1 MGKARDWKNDG
12 ESVGV
17 NLIEKDGDTLIC
29 EKDGFIFKIH
39 RSNWPPAKLSP
50 VQCFTPTDY
59 FKYQVKQLHGET
71 YDLSKVVYTGAD
83 DNVVAT
89 CGKHG
94 DFEIAAK
101 YFKSIRGCPKCGDES
116 AGLKSRS
123 NTNDFVEKAKS
134 INGNFYDYSLVN
146 YETARTEVTL
156 ICPIHGHFQVTPE
169 RHLVGRGC
177 KVCGRIRIGQS
188 KRLTQEEVVSRFRQK
203 HGDTYDYSDV
213 VYEGDAHGHLSI
225 ICKTHG
231 RFLQSYA
238 NHNSGE
244 GCPSCAKEMSPRFKS
259 GFIARSVANENAC
272 VYLIKCYNE
281 TEVFFKIGITTKEVS
296 RRFAGFSSMP
306 YDYELLHKYHS
317 DGESIWNLETQLH
330 RHYKDVKYL
339 PLISFGGMYECFSHI
354 DLQDYKSVL
363 LDKINS
369 S

>member
-1 MGKARDWKNDG
+1 MRKARDWKKDG

-17 NLIEKDGDTLIC
+17 NFVEKDGDTLIC

-83 DNVVAT
+83 NNVVAT

-101 YFKSIRGCPKCGDES
+101 CFKSIRGCPRCGDES
-116 AGLKSRS
+116 VGLKSRS
-123 NTNDFVEKAKS
+123 NTDEFVKKAT
-134 INGNFYDYSLVN
+134 IVHEDTYDYSLVK
-146 YETARTEVTL
+146 YTTASSRVTL
-156 ICPIHGHFQVTPE
+156 ICKIHGEFETLPYN
-169 RHLVGRGC
+169 HLMGKGC
-177 KVCGRIRIGQS
+177 RKCGSDRS
-188 KRLTQEEVVSRFRQK
+188 ANLKKLTQEEVIRRFK
-203 HGDTYDYSDV
+203 NTHGDLYDYSMV
-213 VYEGDAHGHLSI
+213 NYVGDAHGLLQI
-225 ICKTHG
+225 NCKVHG
-231 RFLQSYA
+231 VFRQSYA

-244 GCPSCAKEMSPRFKS
+244 GCPSCAKEMSPRFRS

-306 YDYELLHKYHS
+306 YDYELLHKHHS